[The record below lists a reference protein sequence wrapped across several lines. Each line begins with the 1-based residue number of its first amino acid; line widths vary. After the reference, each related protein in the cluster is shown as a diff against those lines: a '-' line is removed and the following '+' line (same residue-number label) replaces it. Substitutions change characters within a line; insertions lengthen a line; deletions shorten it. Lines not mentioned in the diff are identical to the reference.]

1 MKSNAMSYRFTRVVE
16 AEIEAL
22 INEHTPAFRKH
33 FRPFRREMLRTAV
46 IESIIERY
54 ADAGVPRSIALWNM
68 SYQKTVRMPFSTR
81 HPDYDLALKSR
92 GPTLTDKIKT
102 GTAKPDDDRL
112 YGESAL
118 LSESLNGLYDQQ
130 WNYAESCGDLK
141 RFNMS

>member
-1 MKSNAMSYRFTRVVE
+1 MKHNLMSYRFTRAVE

-81 HPDYDLALKSR
+81 HPDYDSALKKR

-102 GTAKPDDDRL
+102 GTAKTEPTDSQIMFAAQEGQ
-112 YGESAL
+112 YAE
-118 LSESLNGLYDQQ
+118 Q
-130 WNYAESCGDLK
+130 WNYAETCGDLK
-141 RFNMS
+141 RFVVPNG

>member
-1 MKSNAMSYRFTRVVE
+1 MKHNLMSYRFTRAVE

-54 ADAGVPRSIALWNM
+54 TDAGIPRSIALWNM

-81 HPDYDLALKSR
+81 HPDYDSALKKR
-92 GPTLTDKIKT
+92 GPTLADKIKN
-102 GTAKPDDDRL
+102 GTNNSFEAMFST
-112 YGESAL
+112 ESIYEL
-118 LSESLNGLYDQQ
+118 DGQHDSQ

-141 RFNMS
+141 RFAVSNG